1 MIRAFLTV
9 ILPLLLPTAL
19 YLLWAVAMRRAD
31 AAGMSDLLRGLPWT
45 WLSAAGVVLL
55 VGMLILLAFGFGR
68 SADTAHYVPPHT
80 IDGKIVPGHVE
91 PGPAPDL

>member
-1 MIRAFLTV
+1 MIRVFLTV

-19 YLLWAVAMRRAD
+19 YLLWAVTMRRAG
-31 AAGMSDLLRGLPWT
+31 AAGLAETLRSLPWP
-45 WLSAAGVVLL
+45 WLGAAGIALL
-55 VGMLILLAFGFGR
+55 VGVLVLLAFGFGR

>member
-19 YLLWAVAMRRAD
+19 YLLWVVAMRRAE
-31 AAGMSDLLRGLPWT
+31 AVGIADLFRSFPWI

-55 VGMLILLAFGFGR
+55 VGVLIMAAMGFGR
-68 SADTAHYVPPHT
+68 SPDTAHYVPPHT
-80 IDGKIVPGHVE
+80 EDGRIIPGHVE
-91 PGPAPDL
+91 PGPAPKL

>member
-9 ILPLLLPTAL
+9 VLPLLLPTAL
-19 YLLWAVAMRRAD
+19 YLLWAITMRRAE
-31 AAGMSDLLRGLPWT
+31 AAGISDLLRDLPWL
-45 WLSAAGVVLL
+45 WLGGAGIALL
-55 VGMLILLAFGFGR
+55 VGVLFLVALGIGTN
-68 SADTAHYVPPHT
+68 ADTAHYVPPRT